1 MSAARGSRVRDGIER
16 AVREGSAESP
26 FAGASLAGASAS
38 LPGGEDVIVAL
49 ATPAGRGAV
58 AVIRVSGRGAHE
70 VGERVVRP
78 WPGEARVVRLCEVR
92 EPRSGERIDRALVT
106 RFDAPRSYTGEDG
119 LELATHGGHAVP
131 SAVVA
136 ALVAAGAREALPGEF
151 TRRAVLN
158 WKLDLVQAEAVG
170 DLVDA
175 RSPAMRRAAL
185 AQLDGGLSRRVAALR
200 DRVLQVEA
208 LIAYDIDFPEEDEGP
223 LPRGRIAE
231 ACGAVL
237 ASLDA
242 LLATAPAGELVRE
255 GAVVVIAGAPNAGK
269 SSLFNALVGEAR
281 AIVTEVPGT
290 TRDAIEAVVDGGAWP
305 LRLVDTA
312 GLRAT
317 DDVVERLGIEVS
329 ERYLARAHVVLA
341 CSEDE
346 PGMALVLS
354 RVRAASEA
362 PVVGVLT
369 KSDRRR
375 RGGPPPTS
383 ESMSRSAASPHRSS
397 AVVSE
402 PSPPE
407 PVVSVSAESGEG
419 LGELTETVGRVLA
432 ERYGAPSAEMPLVTR
447 ERHRRGLVEARE
459 EMAMFAEAWSAGAL
473 PAPVAAV
480 HLRAASHALEELIG
494 GVDVEEVLGRVF
506 ASFCV
511 GK

>member
-1 MSAARGSRVRDGIER
+1 
-16 AVREGSAESP
+16 
-26 FAGASLAGASAS
+26 
-38 LPGGEDVIVAL
+38 
-49 ATPAGRGAV
+49 
-58 AVIRVSGRGAHE
+58 
-70 VGERVVRP
+70 
-78 WPGEARVVRLCEVR
+78 VRLCEVR
-92 EPRSGERIDRALVT
+92 EPRTGEAIDRGLVT

-119 LELATHGGHAVP
+119 LEIAVHGGHAVP
-131 SAVVA
+131 AAVVA

-158 WKLDLVQAEAVG
+158 GKLDLVQAEAVG

-200 DRVLQVEA
+200 DGVLEVEA

-223 LPRGRIAE
+223 LPRARIAG
-231 ACGAVL
+231 ACAAVL
-237 ASLDA
+237 VSLDA

-312 GLRAT
+312 GLRT
-317 DDVVERLGIEVS
+317 TEDVVERLGIEVS

-341 CSEDE
+341 CSEE
-346 PGMALVLS
+346 EGGLAWVVS
-354 RVRAASEA
+354 RVREAAPDA

-369 KSDRRR
+369 KSDLRPS
-375 RGGPPPTS
+375 RGGAPPTS
-383 ESMSRSAASPHRSS
+383 ESMARTSAPPHRSH
-397 AVVSE
+397 AGRPDV
-402 PSPPE
+402 PLL
-407 PVVSVSAESGEG
+407 SVSAESGEG
-419 LGELTETVGRVLA
+419 LRELTETVGRVLA
-432 ERYGAPSAEMPLVTR
+432 ERYGAPSVEVPLVTR
-447 ERHRRGLVEARE
+447 ERHRRGLLEARA
-459 EMAMFAEAWSAGAL
+459 EMALFAEAWSEAGL

-480 HLRAASHALEELIG
+480 HLRAAAHALEELIG
-494 GVDVEEVLGRVF
+494 AVDVEEVLGRVF
-506 ASFCV
+506 SSFCV